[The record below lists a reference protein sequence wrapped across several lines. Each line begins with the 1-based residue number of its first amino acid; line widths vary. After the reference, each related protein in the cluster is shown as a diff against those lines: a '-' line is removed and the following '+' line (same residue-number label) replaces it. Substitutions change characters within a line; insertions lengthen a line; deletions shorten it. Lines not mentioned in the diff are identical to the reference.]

1 MEKGVP
7 EFKNAAATIK
17 FIRYIDRLFDIMNTS
32 RVKLGNI
39 FKCAINPKNK
49 EEVFQFL
56 NEVKTYILSLK
67 VASKN
72 GRKLVQLV
80 KSNVKTGFRGFV
92 MNIVSVMKIYNE
104 FVENQKCLTYI
115 ATYRLSQDH
124 LEMFFG
130 KIRSMHG
137 CNDNPTV
144 QQFTSAFKKL
154 LHRCYVRISTMSNIS
169 VESCTSNILSV
180 SSRRAKLHNDMAGDV
195 LIQND
200 GFEAEEDSDFYAIDQ
215 LDQLERSN
223 FLTEEMH
230 AAGVNYVAN
239 LIEERILSTDM
250 CTYCRLALEEN
261 ERVKSSMCL
270 TATSRKPCKSTYQIC
285 KLTDTAIKTLLHCS
299 AQSTFKQKIYIYV
312 LSNIEI
318 GLLYP
323 YFVQEEDHDCNHK
336 NFIIKYVIDEYT
348 RIKCAHLAKAKTM
361 EMQRRN
367 LRNRYRKN
375 LHYMGQ

>member
-1 MEKGVP
+1 
-7 EFKNAAATIK
+7 
-17 FIRYIDRLFDIMNTS
+17 
-32 RVKLGNI
+32 
-39 FKCAINPKNK
+39 
-49 EEVFQFL
+49 
-56 NEVKTYILSLK
+56 
-67 VASKN
+67 
-72 GRKLVQLV
+72 
-80 KSNVKTGFRGFV
+80 
-92 MNIVSVMKIYNE
+92 
-104 FVENQKCLTYI
+104 
-115 ATYRLSQDH
+115 
-124 LEMFFG
+124 
-130 KIRSMHG
+130 
-137 CNDNPTV
+137 
-144 QQFTSAFKKL
+144 
-154 LHRCYVRISTMSNIS
+154 MSNIS

-200 GFEAEEDSDFYAIDQ
+200 GFEAEEDSDLYAIDQ

-250 CTYCRLALEEN
+250 CTYCRLALEQN

-348 RIKCAHLAKAKTM
+348 RIKCSHLAKTKTM

-375 LHYMGQ
+375 LHYLGQ